1 LNLTRNDFIR
11 HKKVTTVVP
20 SRKAKIAGLMI
31 GALLACT
38 NTASV
43 QAGPEVESWR
53 AASGARVLYVASR
66 ALPMLDVAVDFPGGS
81 SRDVPEKTGLASMTL
96 RMMRK
101 GTTSLDENR
110 ISEDLAAVGARLSR
124 RFDLD
129 RSGYVLRTLSDKD
142 ARDSALGVLR
152 DIVASPSFPADVLE
166 REKSRTIAF
175 IDERSIR
182 PGVIAAQTFNRMLY
196 GEHPYGAISTGTP
209 ESVAALSRADLVAF
223 HRQHYVAQDAVVTI
237 VGDVSKQEAQR
248 IAENITRGLPRANGS
263 LAILPPVPA
272 LTDSADVVI
281 PHAASQAHIYIG
293 MPGVRRGD
301 PDYFP
306 LWIAGQILGGGGMTS
321 MLNEELREKRGLTY
335 SAYSYFSPYLLPGPF
350 TIRLQTR
357 KDQAWEALD
366 VAKETLERF
375 IAEGP
380 TEKQLQAAK
389 RYVIGG
395 FALNIDSNAELV
407 GYLAMVGFYQLP
419 LDYLDRFPEQISKVT
434 LSDVQDALRRR
445 LAPSQMVTV
454 VVGPTAR
461 P

>member
-1 LNLTRNDFIR
+1 MIR
-11 HKKVTTVVP
+11 HKKVTDVVENHI
-20 SRKAKIAGLMI
+20 AKIASLII
-31 GALLACT
+31 GAVLACT
-38 NTASV
+38 IATAV
-43 QAGPEVESWR
+43 QAGPEVESWQ

-66 ALPMLDVAVDFPGGS
+66 SLPMLDVSVDFPGGS
-81 SRDVPEKTGLASMTL
+81 SRDAPGESGLASMTL
-96 RMMRK
+96 GMMRK
-101 GTTSLDENR
+101 GTNSLDENR
-110 ISEDLAAVGARLSR
+110 ISEELAGVGAKLSP

-129 RSGYVLRTLSDKD
+129 RSGYVLRTLSDKY
-142 ARDSALGVLR
+142 ARDNALEVLR

-166 REKSRTIAF
+166 REKARTIAS
-175 IDERSIR
+175 IEERGIR
-182 PGVIAAQTFNRMLY
+182 PGVIAEQTFARLLY
-196 GEHPYGAISTGTP
+196 GDHPYGASSNGEPGT
-209 ESVAALSRADLVAF
+209 VATLSRDDLVAF

-248 IAENITRGLPRANGS
+248 IAEDITHGLPRANG
-263 LAILPPVPA
+263 ARAALPPVAA
-272 LTDSADVVI
+272 LTESAEVVI

-293 MPGVRRGD
+293 MLGVRRGD

-321 MLNEELREKRGLTY
+321 MLNEELRERRGLTY
-335 SAYSYFSPYLLPGPF
+335 SAFSYFSPYSLPGPF

-366 VAKETLERF
+366 VAMATLERF

-380 TEKQLQAAK
+380 TEAQLQAAK

-407 GYLAMVGFYQLP
+407 GYLAMVGFYLLP

-434 LSDVQDALRRR
+434 LSEVNDALRRR
-445 LAPSQMVTV
+445 LTPSPMVTV
-454 VVGPTAR
+454 VVGPPAR

>member
-1 LNLTRNDFIR
+1 MTA
-11 HKKVTTVVP
+11 VVS
-20 SRKAKIAGLMI
+20 SRKAKIASSMIVAGLVC
-31 GALLACT
+31 AYT
-38 NTASV
+38 STA
-43 QAGPEVESWR
+43 QAGPEIESWQ
-53 AASGARVLYVASR
+53 AASGARVLYAASR
-66 ALPMLDVAVDFPGGS
+66 TLPMLDVAVDFPGGS
-81 SRDVPEKTGLASMTL
+81 SRDAPEKIGLASLTL

-101 GTTSLDENR
+101 GTSSLDENR
-110 ISEDLAAVGARLSR
+110 ISEELAGIGARLSQ

-129 RSGYVLRTLSDKD
+129 RSGYALRSLSDKTV
-142 ARDSALGVLR
+142 RDNALEILQGVL
-152 DIVASPSFPADVLE
+152 ATPSFPADVLE

-175 IDERSIR
+175 IEERSIR
-182 PGVIAAQTFNRMLY
+182 PGVIAAQTFNKLLY
-196 GEHPYGAISTGTP
+196 GDHPYGATRTGTP
-209 ESVAALSRADLVAF
+209 ETVAALNRDDLVSF

-248 IAENITRGLPRANGS
+248 IAEDVTRRLPRAS
-263 LAILPPVPA
+263 EPLAPLPPVPA
-272 LTDSADVVI
+272 MTESAEVVI

-350 TIRLQTR
+350 TITLQTR
-357 KDQAWEALD
+357 KDQAWEALS
-366 VAKETLERF
+366 VARTTLEDF

-380 TEKQLQAAK
+380 TEQQLQAAK

-395 FALNIDSNAELV
+395 FALNIDSNAELI

-434 LSDVQDALRRR
+434 LGEVQDALRRR
-445 LAPSQMVTV
+445 LAPAKTATV
-454 VVGPTAR
+454 VVGPTER

>member
-1 LNLTRNDFIR
+1 MIQ
-11 HKKVTTVVP
+11 HKKVIHVIQNHIAKLVSLTVSAV
-20 SRKAKIAGLMI
+20 LVCT
-31 GALLACT
+31 LA
-38 NTASV
+38 TAA
-43 QAGPEVESWR
+43 QAGPAVESWQ

-66 ALPMLDVAVDFPGGS
+66 SLPMLDVSIDFPGGS
-81 SRDVPEKTGLASMTL
+81 SRDAPDKSGLASMTL

-101 GTTSLDENR
+101 GTNSLDENR
-110 ISEDLAAVGARLSR
+110 ISEELADVGARLSP

-129 RSGYVLRTLSDKD
+129 RSGYVLRSLSDKY
-142 ARDSALGVLR
+142 ARDKALEVLR

-166 REKSRTIAF
+166 REKARTIAS
-175 IDERSIR
+175 IEERGIR
-182 PGVIAAQTFNRMLY
+182 PGVIAAQTFSRLLY
-196 GEHPYGAISTGTP
+196 GDHPYGASSTGEP
-209 ESVAALSRADLVAF
+209 ETVGALSRDDLEAF

-248 IAENITRGLPRANGS
+248 IAEEITRGLPSANGS
-263 LAILPPVPA
+263 PAALPPVA
-272 LTDSADVVI
+272 QITEGAEVVI

-335 SAYSYFSPYLLPGPF
+335 SVYSYFSPYFLPGPF
-350 TIRLQTR
+350 AIRMQTR

-366 VAKETLERF
+366 VAMSTLEQF

-380 TEKQLQAAK
+380 TEAQLQAAK

-434 LSDVQDALRRR
+434 LSEVKDALRRR
-445 LAPSQMVTV
+445 LTPSRMVTV
-454 VVGPTAR
+454 VVGPAAR